1 MNSHP
6 QLDQQEVCE
15 VAIEGLKER
24 SSLVLNNE
32 RPLKHI
38 LAPYKISSRSKTYNS
53 DIGNFI
59 V

>member
-6 QLDQQEVCE
+6 QLDQQEMCE
-15 VAIEGLKER
+15 VGIEGLKEG

-38 LAPYKISSRSKTYNS
+38 LAPYKISFK
-53 DIGNFI
+53 
-59 V
+59 VCVL

>member
-6 QLDQQEVCE
+6 QPNQQEVCE
-15 VAIEGLKER
+15 VGIEGLKEG

-38 LAPYKISSRSKTYNS
+38 LAPYKI
-53 DIGNFI
+53 NFK
-59 V
+59 VCVL